1 MATRRISS
9 ACLAQSSR
17 NAFLAAPRIH
27 FRPHHIP
34 RGRHFQTTSICLINT
49 ANTSAKRDPA
59 SKIIRAQSKLFK
71 DADAAVRDLKSG
83 SVILSAGFGLCGTAG
98 LFNSSPFIL
107 YLTKHYSVSETI
119 IAALE
124 RRGKDGLNNLTAVS
138 NNAGAAGGG
147 GLSPLVASGQI
158 ERLILSFL
166 GANKFLEKKY
176 LSGEIAIELCP
187 QGTIA
192 ERIRAGGA
200 GIPAFFT
207 PTGISTSFISLALF
221 YGF

>member
-1 MATRRISS
+1 VLGLGFAALLVSPQLS
-9 ACLAQSSR
+9 NYCLSEE
-17 NAFLAAPRIH
+17 FLT
-27 FRPHHIP
+27 
-34 RGRHFQTTSICLINT
+34 G
-49 ANTSAKRDPA
+49 
-59 SKIIRAQSKLFK
+59 
-71 DADAAVRDLKSG
+71 
-83 SVILSAGFGLCGTAG
+83 
-98 LFNSSPFIL
+98 NSWA
-107 YLTKHYSVSETI
+107 ETI

-207 PTGISTSFISLALF
+207 PTGISEFTYNPSHLWSR
-221 YGF
+221 

>member
-1 MATRRISS
+1 LNCSDDS
-9 ACLAQSSR
+9 FY
-17 NAFLAAPRIH
+17 FL
-27 FRPHHIP
+27 
-34 RGRHFQTTSICLINT
+34 
-49 ANTSAKRDPA
+49 
-59 SKIIRAQSKLFK
+59 
-71 DADAAVRDLKSG
+71 
-83 SVILSAGFGLCGTAG
+83 
-98 LFNSSPFIL
+98 
-107 YLTKHYSVSETI
+107 ETI
-119 IAALE
+119 IAAIE

-207 PTGISTSFISLALF
+207 PTGISK
-221 YGF
+221 